1 MCIRDS
7 PYDVF
12 LNDLVNKL
20 VQALKDT
27 HADPEFISQRKAYKL
42 FGRRNVD
49 RWRRQGK
56 VVCYKRPGKVEY
68 KTADLRMLQKTTQ
81 DYFES
86 PPLSSITSIKKTVK
100 HTKYELNSINK
111 EGKGYQCNQ
120 TELYINLFCSISI
133 VVVLRNIEID

>member
-1 MCIRDS
+1 MFSIQFIDHEV

-27 HADPEFISQRKAYKL
+27 HDDPEFISQRKGLQALWKTK
-42 FGRRNVD
+42 RRSMETS
-49 RWRRQGK
+49 GK
-56 VVCYKRPGKVEY
+56 GGMLQASLGKVEY

-100 HTKYELNSINK
+100 HTK
-111 EGKGYQCNQ
+111 
-120 TELYINLFCSISI
+120 
-133 VVVLRNIEID
+133 

>member
-1 MCIRDS
+1 MFSIQFIDHEV

-27 HADPEFISQRKAYKL
+27 HDDPEFISQRKAYKL

-56 VVCYKRPGKVEY
+56 VVCYKR
-68 KTADLRMLQKTTQ
+68 RR
-81 DYFES
+81 
-86 PPLSSITSIKKTVK
+86 PPRITLKAR
-100 HTKYELNSINK
+100 
-111 EGKGYQCNQ
+111 
-120 TELYINLFCSISI
+120 LFHPLP
-133 VVVLRNIEID
+133 VLKRR

>member
-1 MCIRDS
+1 MFSIQFIDHEV

-27 HADPEFISQRKAYKL
+27 HDDPEFISQRKAYKL

-81 DYFES
+81 DYLKARLFH
-86 PPLSSITSIKKTVK
+86 PLP
-100 HTKYELNSINK
+100 
-111 EGKGYQCNQ
+111 
-120 TELYINLFCSISI
+120 
-133 VVVLRNIEID
+133 VLKRR